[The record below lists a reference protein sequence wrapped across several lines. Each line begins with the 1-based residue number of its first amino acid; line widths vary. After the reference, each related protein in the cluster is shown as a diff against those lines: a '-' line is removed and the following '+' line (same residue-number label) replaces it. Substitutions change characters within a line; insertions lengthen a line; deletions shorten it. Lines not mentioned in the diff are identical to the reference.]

1 VSGAAGRQLIVAPTP
16 PSVPADAAAVAL
28 NVTVVRP
35 GSPGYLTVHPDGLPR
50 PTASNVNFDK
60 GQVVANAALVKVG
73 TDGRLRLY
81 ASGGCPHVV
90 VDVVGYHHG

>member
-1 VSGAAGRQLIVAPTP
+1 M
-16 PSVPADAAAVAL
+16 
-28 NVTVVRP
+28 
-35 GSPGYLTVHPDGLPR
+35 
-50 PTASNVNFDK
+50 NFDK